1 MTRPHVAPGAVFALC
16 IVLYLAAAAVLTWVA
31 TAQPWLGL
39 RLGVVGQSVV
49 VTDIAQGSAMDRDM
63 IGKPLIGLSA
73 DNQPTIPVTP
83 LDLIEEPDE
92 IGDQETLR
100 RFFDRQDRLHD
111 ALLSGAVTLTFD
123 QADDPASVAV
133 RAQESRPVSDLPVR
147 FWTQIFVAFVGMFI
161 GTWVVCLRPH
171 EHAGWWFLLSGIGVA
186 LASSSA
192 ATYSSR
198 ELAFSLT
205 AYSVACRVNPGG
217 LLLFGIGMVTL
228 FLSYPRRIVPK
239 PVL

>member
-1 MTRPHVAPGAVFALC
+1 MTRPHVAPGAIFALC
-16 IVLYLAAAAVLTWVA
+16 VVLYLAAAAALTWVA

-63 IGKPLIGLSA
+63 IGKTLLGLSA

-83 LDLIEEPDE
+83 LDLIEEPDG
-92 IGDQETLR
+92 ISDQETLH

-111 ALLSGAVTLTFD
+111 ALRSGAVTLTFD
-123 QADDPASVAV
+123 QADGPESVAV
-133 RAQESRPVSDLPVR
+133 RVQGSRPVSDLPMK

-161 GTWVVCLRPH
+161 GTWVVCLRSH
-171 EHAGWWFLLSGIGVA
+171 EHAGWWFLLSGIGLA

-192 ATYSSR
+192 AIYSSR
-198 ELAFSLT
+198 L
-205 AYSVACRVNPGG
+205 V
-217 LLLFGIGMVTL
+217 
-228 FLSYPRRIVPK
+228 
-239 PVL
+239 